1 MVSLFIRATCGT
13 VLQAPGTGTVTL
25 SGQQRCQLGQ
35 RFAVL
40 RLQVQRLAI
49 EPLSLNHSAFNFAEQ
64 AQPVE
69 HLRNRLMLLQV
80 ALAGGSRFGAFAF
93 VGQAGNG
100 VEQRRDL
107 AIASR
112 GGRFGEGRK
121 SC

>member
-1 MVSLFIRATCGT
+1 MVSLFIRATRGA
-13 VLQAPGTGTVTL
+13 VLQAPGSGTVTL
-25 SGQQRCQLGQ
+25 SSQQRRQLGK

-49 EPLSLNHSAFNFAEQ
+49 EPLGLNHSAFHFAEQ
-64 AQPVE
+64 TQPVE
-69 HLRNRLMLLQV
+69 HLCNRLMLLQV
-80 ALAGGSRFGAFAF
+80 TLAGGSRFGAFAF
-93 VGQAGNG
+93 VGQAGND

-121 SC
+121 GC